1 MRGIGKKLK
10 RAHRF
15 AQSDVWDIELSSLS
29 KIRRFGV
36 KSLRILHLVFRG
48 FLEDECPLHAAAL
61 TFSTIMAIVPIMA
74 LSLALAR
81 GFGNETAAKE
91 TIRDAVSDW
100 TSTFRAAPALT
111 VGGVSNVTANVGA
124 IPLDDAVEGGAEG
137 QSSQLAQEIEG
148 LLDEAFEKVENISF
162 AALGGVGLVLLLW
175 MVVMVLGRVE
185 ASFNRVWGVKSGRPI
200 WRKFTDYLSAVLI
213 LPFLLVLATSLPV
226 VDFATR
232 FLDDGAADVV
242 RAFMGSGFL
251 KNLMVIFMS
260 SLTFTFIIM
269 FMPNTKV
276 RPYAGITGGVVA
288 SILFLVWLSLCA
300 ALQVGVARYGKIYG
314 SFAVFPILLAW
325 VYVSWEIVLFAAE
338 VAFAVQNAST
348 YRMEQGVEQ
357 ASVESKITLALSV
370 VVAAGRGMLGEGGRF
385 EVAAYARE
393 KLVPVRFL
401 NAIVSQLVEIGL
413 LGELSEQP
421 GAFVLMRSPGSIRVG
436 EVVDDV
442 LRHGVQPGEL
452 GLKAVDRIVHNT
464 VDQAHKS
471 MSESLSDLTIEAIIK
486 GKDPA

>member
-1 MRGIGKKLK
+1 MRRIGKKIK
-10 RAHRF
+10 RAQRF

-29 KIRRFGV
+29 SIRRSGV
-36 KSLRILHLVFRG
+36 KLVRVFHLVFRG

-81 GFGNETAAKE
+81 GFGNADAAKAK
-91 TIRDAVSDW
+91 IRDAVSDW
-100 TSTFRAAPALT
+100 TSTFKEAPAFIDGSATNT
-111 VGGVSNVTANVGA
+111 VANVHM
-124 IPLDDAVEGGAEG
+124 ISLDENGKAAVPGH
-137 QSSQLAQEIEG
+137 SSQLAEEIDG
-148 LLDEAFEKVENISF
+148 LLDEAFDKVENISF
-162 AALGGVGLVLLLW
+162 TALGGVGLVLLLW

-185 ASFNRVWGVKSGRPI
+185 SSFNRVWGVKSGRPM

-232 FLDDGAADVV
+232 FLDDSAANVV
-242 RAFMGSGFL
+242 RAFLGSGFL
-251 KNLMVIFMS
+251 KDLMVIFMS

-276 RPYAGITGGVVA
+276 KAYAGLTGGVVA
-288 SILFLVWLSLCA
+288 SVLFLVWLSVCA
-300 ALQVGVARYGKIYG
+300 ALQIGVARYGKIYG

-325 VYVSWEIVLFAAE
+325 VFVSWEIVLFAAE

-348 YRMEQGVEQ
+348 YRMEQGVER
-357 ASVESKITLALSV
+357 ASLESKVTLALSV
-370 VVAAGRGMLGEGGRF
+370 VVAAGRAMLGDGGRF

-393 KLVPVRFL
+393 HLVPVRFL
-401 NAIVSQLVEIGL
+401 NAIVNELVDIGL
-413 LGELSEQP
+413 MGELSEQP
-421 GAFVLMRSPGSIRVG
+421 GAFVLMKSPGSIRVG

-442 LRHGVQPGEL
+442 LRHGVQPADL
-452 GLKAVDRIVHNT
+452 GLRSVDHVVRDAVER
-464 VDQAHKS
+464 AHRG
-471 MSESLSDLTIEAIIK
+471 MGECLDNLTIEMLIN
-486 GKDPA
+486 G

>member
-1 MRGIGKKLK
+1 MREIGKKLK
-10 RAHRF
+10 RAQRF

-29 KIRRFGV
+29 NIRRFGV
-36 KSLRILHLVFRG
+36 KSLRVLHLVFRG

-81 GFGNETAAKE
+81 GFGNEAAAKE
-91 TIRDAVSDW
+91 AIRHAVSDW
-100 TSTFRAAPALT
+100 TSTFKATPALV
-111 VGGVSNVTANVGA
+111 VGADSNETANVEMIA
-124 IPLDDAVEGGAEG
+124 LDDEGHEESGA
-137 QSSQLAQEIEG
+137 QSSQLAQEIER
-148 LLDEAFEKVENISF
+148 LLDEAFDKVENISF
-162 AALGGVGLVLLLW
+162 AALGGIGLVLLLW

-185 ASFNRVWGVKSGRPI
+185 ASFNRVWGVKAGRPL

-232 FLDDGAADVV
+232 FLDDSAADVV
-242 RAFMGSGFL
+242 RAFLGSGFL

-260 SLTFTFIIM
+260 SLTFTFVIM
-269 FMPNTKV
+269 FMPNTRVKTD
-276 RPYAGITGGVVA
+276 AGVAGGLVA
-288 SILFLVWLSLCA
+288 AILFLVWLSLCA

-325 VYVSWEIVLFAAE
+325 VYVSWEIVLFGAE

-357 ASVESKITLALSV
+357 ASVEAKVTLALSV
-370 VVAAGRGMLGEGGRF
+370 VVAAGRGMLGEGGCF
-385 EVAAYARE
+385 EVAAFARK

-436 EVVDDV
+436 EVVDDF
-442 LRHGVQPGEL
+442 LKHGVQPDEL
-452 GLKAVDRIVHNT
+452 GLKAVDSVVRST
-464 VDQAHKS
+464 VDQAHNS
-471 MSESLSDLTIEAIIK
+471 MGESLNKLTIEALIE